1 MERSRNQLTERELIV
16 SVILR
21 AVKDYIDGNNPSKIN
36 RLRAK
41 DQEYELSEL
50 ERDCR
55 SARFW
60 IYEEWNMEYV
70 FSFERC
76 CEVISVSPERIR
88 RGLRQLIQTNFNRTN
103 HAMRQAV

>member
-16 SVILR
+16 RVILR
-21 AVKDYIDGNNPSKIN
+21 AVKDYIDGNNPSKID
-36 RLRAK
+36 RLHAK
-41 DQEYELSEL
+41 GQEHELSQL
-50 ERDCR
+50 EKDCR

-60 IYEEWNMEYV
+60 IYEERNTDYV

-88 RGLRQLIQTNFNRTN
+88 RGLRQLIQTNFNRNNDET
-103 HAMRQAV
+103 RQAV